1 MKKFTMFLASVA
13 TALFGFTTTA
23 SAQYE
28 TEQQIPWVDHAST
41 LDEALKAP
49 NGIYL
54 CYMQTVNGNTTY
66 SFVTAGGWFGTQA
79 VTTNRGMTLRLTQSG
94 NQYRFRTT
102 MYNPNTDRTEN
113 YLGCDDNKSDN
124 INAYMDNSDNRYSR
138 WTLSANDN
146 VKWFDIINTREEYMP
161 RPPFTH
167 DVDYYLQLNQNNS
180 LYVSESRPSN
190 DGKWLLI
197 DRNEFKE
204 VITRV
209 TGQTNIEVSGLFNN
223 TRFIRY
229 MDGEY
234 SWTWYDISNNQQVKN
249 EDELTK
255 SGPNGL
261 GISSL
266 GAYRGM
272 APNVEYAGGNG
283 DGYAESYGSFSAGE
297 MRDPVIMRQQYTGL
311 KEGTYIVTAQA
322 FVSNDADVTA
332 AANSAEAGAYLFAS
346 GSTGE
351 QDGALIQ
358 LLNEDEQNDFTTK
371 FYNAQK
377 TYLGNDAY
385 FRGNVA
391 AGEFLATNNSTI
403 SREDAMYNPDMRNH
417 IITIAVRV
425 NEGGRLAIGVAKTG
439 GAGRAYFDNI
449 RVWYT
454 GNNEFGIDAYSTNS
468 TTISANNLYGIDNLQ
483 YGYPRVFNLSR
494 DFGITEENAATYEP
508 KWEALVS
515 PVNLTCTQV
524 WNTFGAGTQLSE
536 LVGLAEDGHEMRFKT
551 VDLSKADA
559 TAIYAGKC
567 YVIKVPKVPQIAR
580 FVGSDPTVAVE
591 GKDKHEF
598 SIFSTEP
605 FIQGDI
611 TYYGPVYQ
619 FNGVTRTSTLEDLI
633 TVNNAGTYENGTVT
647 KIYHSPDGSGDVKF
661 TGYFY
666 KPTSVSNAY
675 VVSRGNMY
683 FLGNQ
688 SWKSLTGTMWT
699 LEELNPENNNK
710 LTFDFG
716 DGETTGIEDLSSVT
730 DDASEK
736 ADGVFNLNGQKVAD
750 GTSTEGLAKGIYVV
764 GGKKIVVR

>member
-13 TALFGFTTTA
+13 TALFGFATTA

-28 TEQQIPWVDHAST
+28 TEQQIPWVNHAST

-66 SFVTAGGWFGTQA
+66 SFVTAGGRFGTQA
-79 VTTNRGMTLRLTQSG
+79 VTTNRGMTLRLTQSD
-94 NQYRFRTT
+94 NQYRFLTT

-138 WTLSANDN
+138 WTLSQNGDGFN
-146 VKWFDIINTREEYMP
+146 IINIREGFVFD
-161 RPPFTH
+161 RN
-167 DVDYYLQLNQNNS
+167 YYLQLNQNNS

-190 DGKWLLI
+190 NGKWLLI

-229 MDGEY
+229 MDEAY

-272 APNVEYAGGNG
+272 APNVEYAGENG

-391 AGEFLATNNSTI
+391 AGEFLATNNGTI

-425 NEGGRLAIGVAKTG
+425 DEGGRLAIGVAKTEN
-439 GAGRAYFDNI
+439 AGRAYFDNI

-454 GNNEFGIDAYSTNS
+454 GNNEFGLDAYSTNS
-468 TTISANNLYGIDNLQ
+468 TAISADNLYGIDYLQ

-494 DFGITEENAATYEP
+494 DFGITKDNAATYEP

-524 WNTFGAGTQLSE
+524 WNTFGKDTRLSE

-551 VDLSKADA
+551 VDLSRADA

-580 FVGSDPTVAVE
+580 FVGSDPTKAEE
-591 GKDKHEF
+591 GEDKHEF

-619 FNGVTRTSTLEDLI
+619 FNGVTRTSTLEYLI
-633 TVNNAGTYENGTVT
+633 TANGAGTYENGTVT

-666 KPTSVSNAY
+666 KPASVSNAY

>member
-28 TEQQIPWVDHAST
+28 TEQQIPWVNHAST

-66 SFVTAGGWFGTQA
+66 SFVTAGGRFGTQA

-102 MYNPNTDRTEN
+102 IYNPNTDRTEN

-124 INAYMDNSDNRYSR
+124 INAYMDNSDNQYSR
-138 WTLSANDN
+138 WTLSDN
-146 VKWFDIINTREEYMP
+146 GNGKWFDIINTREEFTLY
-161 RPPFTH
+161 PPFTH

-190 DGKWLLI
+190 NGKWLLI
-197 DRNEFKE
+197 DRNEFRE
-204 VITRV
+204 VITGV

-229 MDGEY
+229 MDGAY
-234 SWTWYDISNNQQVKN
+234 SWTWYDIINNQQEKY

-261 GISSL
+261 GISTL

-283 DGYAESYGSFSAGE
+283 DAYAESYGSFSAGE
-297 MRDPVIMRQQYTGL
+297 MRDPVIIRQQYTGL

-358 LLNEDEQNDFTTK
+358 LLNEAEQNDFTTN

-391 AGEFLATNNSTI
+391 AGEFLATNNGTI

-439 GAGRAYFDNI
+439 EAGRAYFDNI

-468 TTISANNLYGIDNLQ
+468 TAISADNLYGIDNLQ

-494 DFGITEENAATYEP
+494 DFGITKDNAETYEP

-524 WNTFGAGTQLSE
+524 WNTFGEGTRLSE

-551 VDLSKADA
+551 VDLSRADE

-567 YVIKVPKVPQIAR
+567 YVIKVQKVPQIER
-580 FVGSDPTVAVE
+580 FTGSDPTQAVE
-591 GKDKHEF
+591 GVDKHEF
-598 SIFSTEP
+598 SIFSTDP

-633 TVNNAGTYENGTVT
+633 TANEAGKYENGRVT
-647 KIYHSPDGSGDVKF
+647 KTYHSPDGSGDVKF

-688 SWKSLTGTMWT
+688 SWKNLTGTMWT

-736 ADGVFNLNGQKVAD
+736 ADAVFNLNGQKVAD

>member
-1 MKKFTMFLASVA
+1 MFLASVA
-13 TALFGFTTTA
+13 TALFGFATTA

-28 TEQQIPWVDHAST
+28 TEQQIPWVNHAST

-54 CYMQTVNGNTTY
+54 CYMQTVNGNTSY
-66 SFVTAGGWFGTQA
+66 SFVTAGGRFGTQA

-94 NQYRFRTT
+94 EQYRFRTT
-102 MYNPNTDRTEN
+102 IYNPNTDRTEN
-113 YLGCDDNKSDN
+113 YLGCDDSKSYN
-124 INAYMDNSDNRYSR
+124 INAYMDNSDNQYSR
-138 WTLSANDN
+138 WTLSQNGDGFN
-146 VKWFDIINTREEYMP
+146 IINIREGIVFN
-161 RPPFTH
+161 RN
-167 DVDYYLQLNQNNS
+167 YYLQLNQNNS

-190 DGKWLLI
+190 NGKWLLV
-197 DRNEFKE
+197 DRDEFKE
-204 VITRV
+204 VITGV

-229 MDGEY
+229 MDEAY
-234 SWTWYDISNNQQVKN
+234 SWTWYDISNNQQERY
-249 EDELTK
+249 EDKLTK

-272 APNVEYAGGNG
+272 APNVEYAGRNG

-297 MRDPVIMRQQYTGL
+297 MRAPVIMRQQYTGL

-322 FVSNDADVTA
+322 FVSNDADVKA

-358 LLNEDEQNDFTTK
+358 LLNENEQNDFTTK
-371 FYNAQK
+371 FYNTQK
-377 TYLGNDAY
+377 TYLGNDTY

-391 AGEFLATNNSTI
+391 AGEFLATNNGTI

-425 NEGGRLAIGVAKTG
+425 DEGGRLAIGVAKTEN
-439 GAGRAYFDNI
+439 AGRAYFDNI

-454 GNNEFGIDAYSTNS
+454 GNNEFGLDAYSTNS
-468 TTISANNLYGIDNLQ
+468 TTISADNLYGIDNLQ

-524 WNTFGAGTQLSE
+524 WNTFGKDTQLSE

-580 FVGSDPTVAVE
+580 FVGSDPTEAKE
-591 GKDKHEF
+591 GEDKHEF

-619 FNGVTRTSTLEDLI
+619 FNGVTRTSTLENLI
-633 TVNNAGTYENGTVT
+633 TANDAGTYENGTVT

-666 KPTSVSNAY
+666 KPASVSNAY

>member
-13 TALFGFTTTA
+13 TALFGFATTA

-28 TEQQIPWVDHAST
+28 TEQQIPWVNHAST
-41 LDEALKAP
+41 LDEALEAP

-66 SFVTAGGWFGTQA
+66 SFVTAGGRFGTQA

-146 VKWFDIINTREEYMP
+146 VKWFDIINTREESMFF
-161 RPPFTH
+161 PPITY

-180 LYVSESRPSN
+180 LYVSKSRPSN
-190 DGKWLLI
+190 NGKWLLI

-229 MDGEY
+229 MDGAY
-234 SWTWYDISNNQQVKN
+234 SWTWYDISNNQQEKY

-272 APNVEYAGGNG
+272 APNVEYAGENG

-371 FYNAQK
+371 FYDAQK

-391 AGEFLATNNSTI
+391 AGEFLATNNGTI

-425 NEGGRLAIGVAKTG
+425 DEGGRLAIGVAKTEN
-439 GAGRAYFDNI
+439 AGRAYFDNI

-454 GNNEFGIDAYSTNS
+454 GNNEFGLDAYSTNS
-468 TTISANNLYGIDNLQ
+468 TTISADNLYGIDNLQ

-524 WNTFGAGTQLSE
+524 WNTFGVDTQLSE

-567 YVIKVPKVPQIAR
+567 YVIKVPEVPQIAR
-580 FVGSDPTVAVE
+580 FVGSDPTEARE
-591 GKDKHEF
+591 GEDKHEF

-633 TVNNAGTYENGTVT
+633 TTNDAGTYENGTVT
-647 KIYHSPDGSGDVKF
+647 KIYHSPDGSGDVKL

-666 KPTSVSNAY
+666 KPASVSNAY

-688 SWKSLTGTMWT
+688 SWESLTGTMWT

>member
-66 SFVTAGGWFGTQA
+66 SFVTAGGRFGTQA

-94 NQYRFRTT
+94 DQYRFRTT
-102 MYNPNTDRTEN
+102 IYNPNTDRTEN

-124 INAYMDNSDNRYSR
+124 INAYMDNSDNQYSR
-138 WTLSANDN
+138 WTLSQNGDGFN
-146 VKWFDIINTREEYMP
+146 IINIREGIIFD
-161 RPPFTH
+161 RS
-167 DVDYYLQLNQNNS
+167 YYLQLNQNNS

-197 DRNEFKE
+197 DRDEFKE
-204 VITRV
+204 VITGV

-229 MDGEY
+229 MDEAY
-234 SWTWYDISNNQQVKN
+234 SWTWYDISNNQQEKD

-272 APNVEYAGGNG
+272 APNVEYAGVNG

-322 FVSNDADVTA
+322 FVSNDADVTP

-358 LLNEDEQNDFTTK
+358 LLNENEQNDFTTK
-371 FYNAQK
+371 FYNTQK
-377 TYLGNDAY
+377 TYLGNDTY

-391 AGEFLATNNSTI
+391 AGEFLATNNGTI

-425 NEGGRLAIGVAKTG
+425 DEGGRLAIGVAKTEN
-439 GAGRAYFDNI
+439 AGRAYFDNI

-468 TTISANNLYGIDNLQ
+468 TAISADNLYGIDYLQ

-494 DFGITEENAATYEP
+494 DFGITKDNAATYEP

-524 WNTFGAGTQLSE
+524 WNTFGKDTRLSE

-551 VDLSKADA
+551 VDLSRADA

-580 FVGSDPTVAVE
+580 FVGSDPTQAVE
-591 GKDKHEF
+591 GVDKHEF

-633 TVNNAGTYENGTVT
+633 TANEAGKYENGTVT

-666 KPTSVSNAY
+666 KPASVSNAY

>member
-13 TALFGFTTTA
+13 TALFGFATTA

-28 TEQQIPWVDHAST
+28 TEQQIPWVNHAST

-66 SFVTAGGWFGTQA
+66 SFVTAGGRFGTQA
-79 VTTNRGMTLRLTQSG
+79 VTTNRGMTLRLTQSD
-94 NQYRFRTT
+94 NQYRFLTT

-113 YLGCDDNKSDN
+113 YLGCDDSKSYN

-138 WTLSANDN
+138 WTLSQNGDGFN
-146 VKWFDIINTREEYMP
+146 IINIREGFVLD
-161 RPPFTH
+161 RN
-167 DVDYYLQLNQNNS
+167 YYLQLNQNNS

-190 DGKWLLI
+190 NGKWLLI

-234 SWTWYDISNNQQVKN
+234 SWTWYDISNNQQEKD

-272 APNVEYAGGNG
+272 APNVEYAGVNG

-297 MRDPVIMRQQYTGL
+297 MRAPIIMRQQYTGL

-322 FVSNDADVTA
+322 FVSNDADVTP

-358 LLNEDEQNDFTTK
+358 LLNENEQNDFTTK
-371 FYNAQK
+371 FYNTQK
-377 TYLGNDAY
+377 TYLGNDTY

-391 AGEFLATNNSTI
+391 AGEFLATNNGTI

-425 NEGGRLAIGVAKTG
+425 DEGGRLAIGVAKTEN
-439 GAGRAYFDNI
+439 AGRAYFDNI

-454 GNNEFGIDAYSTNS
+454 GNNEFGLDAYSTNS
-468 TTISANNLYGIDNLQ
+468 TTISADNLYGIDNLQ

-515 PVNLTCTQV
+515 PVDLTCTQV
-524 WNTFGAGTQLSE
+524 WNTFGEGTQLSE

-551 VDLSKADA
+551 VDLSRADA

-580 FVGSDPTVAVE
+580 FVGSDPTEAKE
-591 GKDKHEF
+591 GEDKHEF
-598 SIFSTEP
+598 SIFSTDP

-633 TVNNAGTYENGTVT
+633 TVNDAGTYENGTVT

-666 KPTSVSNAY
+666 KPASVSNAY

-688 SWKSLTGTMWT
+688 SWESLTGTMWT

>member
-28 TEQQIPWVDHAST
+28 TEQQIPWVNHAST
-41 LDEALKAP
+41 LAEALDAP

-66 SFVTAGGWFGTQA
+66 SFVTAGGRFGTQA
-79 VTTNRGMTLRLTQSG
+79 VTTNRGMTLQLTQSG

-102 MYNPNTDRTEN
+102 IYNPNTDRTEN
-113 YLGCDDNKSDN
+113 YLGCDDNKSSN
-124 INAYMDNSDNRYSR
+124 INAYMDNSDNQYSR
-138 WTLSANDN
+138 WTLSQNGDGFN
-146 VKWFDIINTREEYMP
+146 IINIREGFVFD
-161 RPPFTH
+161 RN
-167 DVDYYLQLNQNNS
+167 YYLQLNQNNS

-190 DGKWLLI
+190 NGKWLLI
-197 DRNEFKE
+197 DRDEFKE

-229 MDGEY
+229 MDEAY
-234 SWTWYDISNNQQVKN
+234 SWTWYDINNNQQEKD

-322 FVSNDADVTA
+322 FVSNDADVTP

-358 LLNEDEQNDFTTK
+358 LLNEDEQNDFTTN

-377 TYLGNDAY
+377 TYLGNDTY

-391 AGEFLATNNSTI
+391 AGEFLATNNGTI
-403 SREDAMYNPDMRNH
+403 SPEDAMYNPDMRNH

-425 NEGGRLAIGVAKTG
+425 DEGGRLAIGVAKTEN
-439 GAGRAYFDNI
+439 AGRAYFDNI

-454 GNNEFGIDAYSTNS
+454 GNNEFGLDAYSTNS
-468 TTISANNLYGIDNLQ
+468 TTISRDNLYGIDNLQ

-524 WNTFGAGTQLSE
+524 WNTFGKDTQLSE

-551 VDLSKADA
+551 VDLSRADA

-580 FVGSDPTVAVE
+580 FVGSDPTEARE
-591 GKDKHEF
+591 GEDKHEF

-633 TVNNAGTYENGTVT
+633 TANDAGTYENGTVT

-666 KPTSVSNAY
+666 KPASVSNAY

>member
-13 TALFGFTTTA
+13 TALFGFATTA

-28 TEQQIPWVDHAST
+28 TEQQIPWVNHAST
-41 LDEALKAP
+41 LDEALEAP

-66 SFVTAGGWFGTQA
+66 SFVTAGGRFGTQA

-94 NQYRFRTT
+94 NQYRFQTT

-146 VKWFDIINTREEYMP
+146 VKWFDIINTREESMFF
-161 RPPFTH
+161 PPITY

-180 LYVSESRPSN
+180 LYVSKSRPSN
-190 DGKWLLI
+190 NGKWLLI

-229 MDGEY
+229 MDGAY
-234 SWTWYDISNNQQVKN
+234 SWTWYDISNNQQEKY

-272 APNVEYAGGNG
+272 APNVEYAGENG

-297 MRDPVIMRQQYTGL
+297 MRDPIIMRQQYTGL

-391 AGEFLATNNSTI
+391 AGEFLATNNGTI

-425 NEGGRLAIGVAKTG
+425 DEGGRLAIGVAKTEN
-439 GAGRAYFDNI
+439 AGRAYFDNI

-454 GNNEFGIDAYSTNS
+454 GNNEFGLDAYSTNS
-468 TTISANNLYGIDNLQ
+468 TTISADNLYGIDNLQ

-524 WNTFGAGTQLSE
+524 WNTFGEGTQLSE

-551 VDLSKADA
+551 VDLSRADA

-580 FVGSDPTVAVE
+580 FVGSDPTKAEE
-591 GKDKHEF
+591 GEDKHEF

-619 FNGVTRTSTLEDLI
+619 FNGVTRTSTLEYLI
-633 TVNNAGTYENGTVT
+633 TENDAGTYENGTVT
-647 KIYHSPDGSGDVKF
+647 KTYHSPDGSGDVKF

-666 KPTSVSNAY
+666 KPASVSNAY

-683 FLGNQ
+683 FLGNE

>member
-13 TALFGFTTTA
+13 TALFGFATTA

-28 TEQQIPWVDHAST
+28 TEQQIPWVKHAST

-54 CYMQTVNGNTTY
+54 CYMQTVNDNTTY
-66 SFVTAGGWFGTQA
+66 SFVTAGGRFGTQA

-102 MYNPNTDRTEN
+102 MYNPNTDWTEN

-124 INAYMDNSDNRYSR
+124 INAYMDNSDNQYSR
-138 WTLSANDN
+138 WTLSQNGDGFN
-146 VKWFDIINTREEYMP
+146 IINIREGIFLD
-161 RPPFTH
+161 RS
-167 DVDYYLQLNQNNS
+167 YYLQLNQNNS

-190 DGKWLLI
+190 NGKWLLI
-197 DRNEFKE
+197 DRDEFKE

-229 MDGEY
+229 MDGAY

-297 MRDPVIMRQQYTGL
+297 MHDPVIMRQQYTGL

-332 AANSAEAGAYLFAS
+332 ADNSAEAGAYLFAS

-377 TYLGNDAY
+377 TYLGNNEY

-391 AGEFLATNNSTI
+391 AGEFLATNNGTI

-425 NEGGRLAIGVAKTG
+425 DEGGRLAIGVAKTEN
-439 GAGRAYFDNI
+439 AGRAYFDNI

-454 GNNEFGIDAYSTNS
+454 GNNEFGLDAYSTNS
-468 TTISANNLYGIDNLQ
+468 TTISADNLYGIDNLQ

-524 WNTFGAGTQLSE
+524 WNTFGEDTQLSE

-551 VDLSKADA
+551 VDLSRADA

-580 FVGSDPTVAVE
+580 FVGSDQTEARE
-591 GKDKHEF
+591 GEDKHEF

-633 TVNNAGTYENGTVT
+633 TTNDAGKYENGTVT

-666 KPTSVSNAY
+666 KPASVSNAY

>member
-13 TALFGFTTTA
+13 TALFGFATTA

-28 TEQQIPWVDHAST
+28 TEQQIPWVNHAST
-41 LDEALKAP
+41 LDEALEAP

-66 SFVTAGGWFGTQA
+66 SFVTAGGRFGTQA
-79 VTTNRGMTLRLTQSG
+79 VTTNRGMTLRLTQSD

-138 WTLSANDN
+138 WTLSQNGDGFN
-146 VKWFDIINTREEYMP
+146 IINIREGFVFD
-161 RPPFTH
+161 RN
-167 DVDYYLQLNQNNS
+167 YYLQLNQNNS

-190 DGKWLLI
+190 NGKWLLI

-229 MDGEY
+229 MDEAY
-234 SWTWYDISNNQQVKN
+234 SWTWYDISNNQQERY
-249 EDELTK
+249 EDKLTK

-272 APNVEYAGGNG
+272 APNVEYAGVNG

-358 LLNEDEQNDFTTK
+358 LLNENEQNDFTTK

-425 NEGGRLAIGVAKTG
+425 DEGGRLAIGVAKTEN
-439 GAGRAYFDNI
+439 AGRAYFDNI

-454 GNNEFGIDAYSTNS
+454 GNNEFGLDAYSTNS
-468 TTISANNLYGIDNLQ
+468 TTISADNLYGIDNLQ

-494 DFGITEENAATYEP
+494 DFGITEENADTYEP

-580 FVGSDPTVAVE
+580 FVGSDPTEAKE
-591 GKDKHEF
+591 GEDKHEF

-633 TVNNAGTYENGTVT
+633 TANGAGTYENGTVT

-666 KPTSVSNAY
+666 KPASVSNAY

-736 ADGVFNLNGQKVAD
+736 TDGVFNLNGQKVAD

-764 GGKKIVVR
+764 GDKKIVVR

>member
-13 TALFGFTTTA
+13 TALFGFATTA

-28 TEQQIPWVDHAST
+28 TEQQIPWVNHAST

-54 CYMQTVNGNTTY
+54 CYMQTVNNNTTY
-66 SFVTAGGWFGTQA
+66 SFVTAGGRFGTQA

-102 MYNPNTDRTEN
+102 MYNPNTDWTEN

-124 INAYMDNSDNRYSR
+124 INAYMDNSDNQYSR
-138 WTLSANDN
+138 WTLSQNGDGFN
-146 VKWFDIINTREEYMP
+146 IINIREVFVFD
-161 RPPFTH
+161 RN
-167 DVDYYLQLNQNNS
+167 YYLQLNQNNS

-190 DGKWLLI
+190 NGKWLLI

-283 DGYAESYGSFSAGE
+283 DSYAESYGSFSAGE
-297 MRDPVIMRQQYTGL
+297 MRAPVIMRQQYTGL

-322 FVSNDADVTA
+322 FVSNDADVTP

-377 TYLGNDAY
+377 TYLGNNAY

-391 AGEFLATNNSTI
+391 AGEFLATNNGTI

-425 NEGGRLAIGVAKTG
+425 DEGGRLAIGVAKTEN
-439 GAGRAYFDNI
+439 AGRAYFDNI

-454 GNNEFGIDAYSTNS
+454 GNNEFGLDAYSTNS
-468 TTISANNLYGIDNLQ
+468 TTISADNLYGIDNLQ

-524 WNTFGAGTQLSE
+524 WNTFGEDTQLSE

-551 VDLSKADA
+551 VDLSRADA

-580 FVGSDPTVAVE
+580 FVGSDPTKAEE
-591 GKDKHEF
+591 GEDKHEF

-633 TVNNAGTYENGTVT
+633 TVNDAGTYENGTVT

-666 KPTSVSNAY
+666 KPASVSNAY

>member
-13 TALFGFTTTA
+13 TALFGFATTA

-28 TEQQIPWVDHAST
+28 TEQQIPWVNHAST

-66 SFVTAGGWFGTQA
+66 SFVTAGGRFGTQA

-102 MYNPNTDRTEN
+102 IYNPNTDRTEN
-113 YLGCDDNKSDN
+113 YLGCDDSKSYN
-124 INAYMDNSDNRYSR
+124 INAYMDNSDNQYSR
-138 WTLSANDN
+138 WTLSQNGDGFN
-146 VKWFDIINTREEYMP
+146 IINIREGIIFD
-161 RPPFTH
+161 RN
-167 DVDYYLQLNQNNS
+167 YYLQLNQNNS

-190 DGKWLLI
+190 NGKWLLI

-204 VITRV
+204 VITGV

-234 SWTWYDISNNQQVKN
+234 SWTWYDISNNQQEKY

-272 APNVEYAGGNG
+272 APNVEYAGENG

-297 MRDPVIMRQQYTGL
+297 MRAPIIMRQQYTGL

-358 LLNEDEQNDFTTK
+358 LLNEDEQNDFTTN

-377 TYLGNDAY
+377 TYLGNNEY

-391 AGEFLATNNSTI
+391 AGEFLATNNGTI

-425 NEGGRLAIGVAKTG
+425 DEGGRLAIGVAKTEN
-439 GAGRAYFDNI
+439 AGRAYFDNI

-454 GNNEFGIDAYSTNS
+454 GNNEFGLDAYSTNS
-468 TTISANNLYGIDNLQ
+468 TTISRDNLYGIDNLQ

-524 WNTFGAGTQLSE
+524 WNTFGKDTQLSE

-580 FVGSDPTVAVE
+580 FVGSDPTKAEE
-591 GKDKHEF
+591 GEDKHEF
-598 SIFSTEP
+598 SIFSTDP

-619 FNGVTRTSTLEDLI
+619 FNGVTRTSTLEYLI
-633 TVNNAGTYENGTVT
+633 TENDAGTYENGTVT
-647 KIYHSPDGSGDVKF
+647 KIYPSPDGSGDVKF

-666 KPTSVSNAY
+666 KPASVSNAY

-688 SWKSLTGTMWT
+688 SWTSLTGTMWT

>member
-13 TALFGFTTTA
+13 TALFGFATTA

-28 TEQQIPWVDHAST
+28 TEQQIPWVNHAST
-41 LDEALKAP
+41 LDEALEAP

-66 SFVTAGGWFGTQA
+66 SFVTAGGRFGTQA

-138 WTLSANDN
+138 WTLSKNGDGFN
-146 VKWFDIINTREEYMP
+146 IINIREGIVFD
-161 RPPFTH
+161 RN
-167 DVDYYLQLNQNNS
+167 YYLQLNQNNS

-197 DRNEFKE
+197 DRNKFRE
-204 VITRV
+204 VITGV

-234 SWTWYDISNNQQVKN
+234 SWTWYDISNNQQEKD

-297 MRDPVIMRQQYTGL
+297 MRDPIIMRQQYTGL

-322 FVSNDADVTA
+322 FVSNDADVKA

-371 FYNAQK
+371 FYDAQK

-391 AGEFLATNNSTI
+391 AGEFLATNNGTI

-425 NEGGRLAIGVAKTG
+425 DEGGRLAIGVAKTEN
-439 GAGRAYFDNI
+439 AGRAYFDNI

-454 GNNEFGIDAYSTNS
+454 GNNEFGLDAYSTNS
-468 TTISANNLYGIDNLQ
+468 TTISPDNLYGIDNLQ

-524 WNTFGAGTQLSE
+524 WNTFGKDTRLSE

-551 VDLSKADA
+551 VDLSRADA

-580 FVGSDPTVAVE
+580 FVGSDPTEAKE
-591 GKDKHEF
+591 GEDKHEF
-598 SIFSTEP
+598 SIFSTDP

-633 TVNNAGTYENGTVT
+633 TTNDAGKYENGTVT
-647 KIYHSPDGSGDVKF
+647 KIYPSPDGSGDVKF

-666 KPTSVSNAY
+666 KPASVSNAY

-688 SWKSLTGTMWT
+688 SWTSLTGTMWT

>member
-13 TALFGFTTTA
+13 TALFGFATTA

-28 TEQQIPWVDHAST
+28 TEQQIPWVNHAST

-66 SFVTAGGWFGTQA
+66 SFVTAGGRFGTQA
-79 VTTNRGMTLRLTQSG
+79 VTTNRGMTLRLTQSD

-102 MYNPNTDRTEN
+102 MYNPNTDRIEN

-138 WTLSANDN
+138 WTLSQNGDGFN
-146 VKWFDIINTREEYMP
+146 IINIREGIVFN
-161 RPPFTH
+161 RN
-167 DVDYYLQLNQNNS
+167 YYLQLNQNNS

-190 DGKWLLI
+190 NGKWLLI

-229 MDGEY
+229 MDEAY
-234 SWTWYDISNNQQVKN
+234 SWTWYDISNNQQEKD

-266 GAYRGM
+266 GACRGM
-272 APNVEYAGGNG
+272 APNVEYAGVNG

-322 FVSNDADVTA
+322 FVSNDSDVTP

-358 LLNEDEQNDFTTK
+358 LLNENEQNDFTTK

-391 AGEFLATNNSTI
+391 AGEFLATNNGTI

-425 NEGGRLAIGVAKTG
+425 DEGGRLAIGVAKTEN
-439 GAGRAYFDNI
+439 AGRAYFDNI

-454 GNNEFGIDAYSTNS
+454 GNNEFGLDAYSTNS
-468 TTISANNLYGIDNLQ
+468 TTISADNLYGIDNLQ

-524 WNTFGAGTQLSE
+524 WNTFGEGTQLSE

-551 VDLSKADA
+551 VDLSRADA

-580 FVGSDPTVAVE
+580 FVGSDPTKAEE
-591 GKDKHEF
+591 GEDKHEF

-619 FNGVTRTSTLEDLI
+619 FNGVTRTSTLEYLI
-633 TVNNAGTYENGTVT
+633 TANDAGKYENGTVT
-647 KIYHSPDGSGDVKF
+647 KIYPSPDGSGDVKF

-666 KPTSVSNAY
+666 KPASVSNAY

-683 FLGNQ
+683 FLGNE

>member
-1 MKKFTMFLASVA
+1 MKKFTMFLASVV
-13 TALFGFTTTA
+13 TALFGFATTA

-28 TEQQIPWVDHAST
+28 TEQQIPWVNHAST

-66 SFVTAGGWFGTQA
+66 SFVTAGGRFGTQA

-102 MYNPNTDRTEN
+102 IYNPNTDRTEN
-113 YLGCDDNKSDN
+113 YLGCDDSKSYN
-124 INAYMDNSDNRYSR
+124 INAYMDNSDNQYSR
-138 WTLSANDN
+138 WTLSQNGDGFN
-146 VKWFDIINTREEYMP
+146 IINIREGLIFD
-161 RPPFTH
+161 RN
-167 DVDYYLQLNQNNS
+167 YYLQLNQNNS
-180 LYVSESRPSN
+180 LYVSESLPSN
-190 DGKWLLI
+190 NGKWLLI
-197 DRNEFKE
+197 DRNEFRE
-204 VITRV
+204 VITGV

-229 MDGEY
+229 MDGAY
-234 SWTWYDISNNQQVKN
+234 SWTWYDISNNQQEKR

-272 APNVEYAGGNG
+272 APNVEYTGGNG

-297 MRDPVIMRQQYTGL
+297 MHDPVIMRQQYTGL

-322 FVSNDADVTA
+322 FVSNDADVTP

-358 LLNEDEQNDFTTK
+358 LLNEDEQNDFTTN

-377 TYLGNDAY
+377 TYLGNDTY

-391 AGEFLATNNSTI
+391 AGEFLATNNGTI

-425 NEGGRLAIGVAKTG
+425 DEGGRLAIGVAKTEN
-439 GAGRAYFDNI
+439 AGRAYFDNI

-454 GNNEFGIDAYSTNS
+454 GNNEFGLDAYSTNS
-468 TTISANNLYGIDNLQ
+468 TTISADNLYGIDNLQ

-494 DFGITEENAATYEP
+494 DFGITKENAATYEP

-524 WNTFGAGTQLSE
+524 WNTFGEDTRLSE

-551 VDLSKADA
+551 VDLSRADA

-580 FVGSDPTVAVE
+580 FVGSDPSKAKE
-591 GKDKHEF
+591 GEDKHEF

-633 TVNNAGTYENGTVT
+633 IVNGAGTYENGTVT
-647 KIYHSPDGSGDVKF
+647 KIYHSPDGSSDVKF

-688 SWKSLTGTMWT
+688 SWNSLTGTMWT

>member
-1 MKKFTMFLASVA
+1 MFLASVA

-66 SFVTAGGWFGTQA
+66 SFVTAGGRFGTQA

-94 NQYRFRTT
+94 DQYRFRTT
-102 MYNPNTDRTEN
+102 IYNPNTDRTEN

-124 INAYMDNSDNRYSR
+124 INAYMDNSDNQYSR
-138 WTLSANDN
+138 WTLSQNGDGFN
-146 VKWFDIINTREEYMP
+146 IINIRERLILDRY
-161 RPPFTH
+161 
-167 DVDYYLQLNQNNS
+167 YYLQLNQNNS

-190 DGKWLLI
+190 NGKWLLI
-197 DRNEFKE
+197 DRNEFRE
-204 VITRV
+204 VITGV

-229 MDGEY
+229 MDGAY
-234 SWTWYDISNNQQVKN
+234 SWTWYDINNNQQEKY

-297 MRDPVIMRQQYTGL
+297 MNAPVIMRQQYTGL

-358 LLNEDEQNDFTTK
+358 LLNEDEQNDFTTN

-377 TYLGNDAY
+377 KYLGNDAY

-391 AGEFLATNNSTI
+391 AGEFLATNNRTI

-425 NEGGRLAIGVAKTG
+425 NEGGRLAIGVAKTEN
-439 GAGRAYFDNI
+439 AGRAYFDNI

-468 TTISANNLYGIDNLQ
+468 TAISADNLYGIDYLQ

-494 DFGITEENAATYEP
+494 DFGITKDNAATYEP

-524 WNTFGAGTQLSE
+524 WNTFGKDTRLSE

-551 VDLSKADA
+551 VDLSRADA

-580 FVGSDPTVAVE
+580 FVGSDPTQAVE
-591 GKDKHEF
+591 GVDKHEF

-633 TVNNAGTYENGTVT
+633 TANEAGKYENGTVT

-666 KPTSVSNAY
+666 KPASVSNAY

>member
-41 LDEALKAP
+41 LDEALDAP

-66 SFVTAGGWFGTQA
+66 SFVTAGGRFGTQA

-102 MYNPNTDRTEN
+102 IYNPNTDRTEN
-113 YLGCDDNKSDN
+113 YLGCDDSKSSN
-124 INAYMDNSDNRYSR
+124 INAYMDNSDNQYSR
-138 WTLSANDN
+138 WTLSDN
-146 VKWFDIINTREEYMP
+146 GNGKWFDIINTREEFTLY
-161 RPPFTH
+161 PPFTH

-180 LYVSESRPSN
+180 LYVSESHPSN
-190 DGKWLLI
+190 NGKWLLI
-197 DRNEFKE
+197 DRNEFRE
-204 VITRV
+204 VITGV

-229 MDGEY
+229 MDGAY
-234 SWTWYDISNNQQVKN
+234 SWTWYDRNNNQQEKY

-272 APNVEYAGGNG
+272 APNVEYAGENG

-391 AGEFLATNNSTI
+391 AGEFLATNNRTK

-425 NEGGRLAIGVAKTG
+425 NKGGRLAIGVAKTG
-439 GAGRAYFDNI
+439 KAGRAYFDNI

-454 GNNEFGIDAYSTNS
+454 GNNEFGLDAYSTNS
-468 TTISANNLYGIDNLQ
+468 TTISPDNLYGIDNLQ

-494 DFGITEENAATYEP
+494 DFGITKDNAETYEP

-524 WNTFGAGTQLSE
+524 WNTFGEGTRLSE
-536 LVGLAEDGHEMRFKT
+536 LVGLAEDRHEMRFKT
-551 VDLSKADA
+551 VDLSRADA

-567 YVIKVPKVPQIAR
+567 YVIKVPKVPQIER
-580 FVGSDPTVAVE
+580 FTGSDPTQAVE
-591 GKDKHEF
+591 GVDKHEF

-633 TVNNAGTYENGTVT
+633 NANDAGTYKNGTVT

-666 KPTSVSNAY
+666 KPASVSNAY

-688 SWKSLTGTMWT
+688 SWKNLTGTMWT
-699 LEELNPENNNK
+699 LEELNSENNNK

>member
-28 TEQQIPWVDHAST
+28 TEQQIPWVNHAST

-54 CYMQTVNGNTTY
+54 CYMQTVNGNRTY
-66 SFVTAGGWFGTQA
+66 SFVTAGGRFGTQA

-94 NQYRFRTT
+94 DQYRFRTT
-102 MYNPNTDRTEN
+102 IYNPNTDRTEN
-113 YLGCDDNKSDN
+113 YLGCDDSKSYN
-124 INAYMDNSDNRYSR
+124 INAYMDNSDNQYSR
-138 WTLSANDN
+138 WTLSQNGDGFN
-146 VKWFDIINTREEYMP
+146 IINIREGIF
-161 RPPFTH
+161 R
-167 DVDYYLQLNQNNS
+167 DRNYYLQLNQNNS
-180 LYVSESRPSN
+180 LYVSESHPSN
-190 DGKWLLI
+190 NGKWLLI
-197 DRNEFKE
+197 DRNEFRE
-204 VITRV
+204 VITGV

-229 MDGEY
+229 MDGAY
-234 SWTWYDISNNQQVKN
+234 SWTWYDINNNQQEKYEN
-249 EDELTK
+249 ELTK
-255 SGPNGL
+255 NGPNGL

-283 DGYAESYGSFSAGE
+283 DAYAENYGSFSAGE

-358 LLNEDEQNDFTTK
+358 LLNEAEQNDFTTN

-391 AGEFLATNNSTI
+391 AGEFLATNNGSI
-403 SREDAMYNPDMRNH
+403 SREEAMYNPDMRNH

-425 NEGGRLAIGVAKTG
+425 DEGGRLAIGVAKTG
-439 GAGRAYFDNI
+439 EAGRAYFDNI

-454 GNNEFGIDAYSTNS
+454 GNNEFGLDAYSTNS
-468 TTISANNLYGIDNLQ
+468 TAISADNLYGIDYLQ

-494 DFGITEENAATYEP
+494 DFGITKDNAETYEP

-524 WNTFGAGTQLSE
+524 WNTFGEGTRLSE

-551 VDLSKADA
+551 VDLSRADE

-567 YVIKVPKVPQIAR
+567 YVIKVQKVPQIER
-580 FVGSDPTVAVE
+580 FTGSDPTQAVE
-591 GKDKHEF
+591 GEDKHEF
-598 SIFSTEP
+598 SIFSTDP
-605 FIQGDI
+605 FIQSDI

-633 TVNNAGTYENGTVT
+633 TANEAGKYENGTVT
-647 KIYHSPDGSGDVKF
+647 KIYRSPDGSGDVKF

-666 KPTSVSNAY
+666 KPASVSNAY

-699 LEELNPENNNK
+699 LEELNQENNNK

-750 GTSTEGLAKGIYVV
+750 GTSTEGLAKGIYV
-764 GGKKIVVR
+764 KKYNSL

>member
-13 TALFGFTTTA
+13 TALFGFATTA

-28 TEQQIPWVDHAST
+28 TEQQIPWVNHAST

-54 CYMQTVNGNTTY
+54 CYMQTVNDNTTY
-66 SFVTAGGWFGTQA
+66 SFVTAGGRFGTQA

-94 NQYRFRTT
+94 DQYRFRTT
-102 MYNPNTDRTEN
+102 IYNPNTDRTEN

-124 INAYMDNSDNRYSR
+124 INAYMDNSDNQYSR
-138 WTLSANDN
+138 WTLSQNGDGFN
-146 VKWFDIINTREEYMP
+146 IINIRERLILDRY
-161 RPPFTH
+161 
-167 DVDYYLQLNQNNS
+167 YYLQLNQNNS

-190 DGKWLLI
+190 NGKWLLI
-197 DRNEFKE
+197 DRNEFRE
-204 VITRV
+204 VITGV

-229 MDGEY
+229 MDGAY
-234 SWTWYDISNNQQVKN
+234 SWTWYDINNNQQEKY

-297 MRDPVIMRQQYTGL
+297 MNAPVIMRQQYTGL

-358 LLNEDEQNDFTTK
+358 LLNEDEQNDFTTN

-377 TYLGNDAY
+377 KYLGNDAY

-391 AGEFLATNNSTI
+391 AGEFLATNNRTI

-425 NEGGRLAIGVAKTG
+425 NEGGRLAIGVAKTEN
-439 GAGRAYFDNI
+439 AGRAYFDNI

-468 TTISANNLYGIDNLQ
+468 TAISADNLYGIDYLQ

-494 DFGITEENAATYEP
+494 DFGITKDNAATYEP

-524 WNTFGAGTQLSE
+524 WNTFGKDTRLSE

-551 VDLSKADA
+551 VDLSRADA

-580 FVGSDPTVAVE
+580 FVGSAPTEAKE
-591 GKDKHEF
+591 GEDKHEF
-598 SIFSTEP
+598 SIFSTDP

-633 TVNNAGTYENGTVT
+633 TVNDAGRYENGTVT

-666 KPTSVSNAY
+666 KPASVSNAY

-683 FLGNQ
+683 FLGNH

>member
-1 MKKFTMFLASVA
+1 MFLASVA
-13 TALFGFTTTA
+13 TALFGFATTA

-28 TEQQIPWVDHAST
+28 TEQQIPWVNHAST
-41 LDEALKAP
+41 LDEALEAP

-66 SFVTAGGWFGTQA
+66 SFVTAGGRFGTQA

-102 MYNPNTDRTEN
+102 IYNPNTDRTEN
-113 YLGCDDNKSDN
+113 YLGCDDSKSYN
-124 INAYMDNSDNRYSR
+124 INAYMDNSDNQYSR
-138 WTLSANDN
+138 WTLSQNGDGFN
-146 VKWFDIINTREEYMP
+146 IINIREGLIFD
-161 RPPFTH
+161 RN
-167 DVDYYLQLNQNNS
+167 YYLQLNQNNS
-180 LYVSESRPSN
+180 LYVSESLPSN
-190 DGKWLLI
+190 NGKWLLI
-197 DRNEFKE
+197 DRNEFRE
-204 VITRV
+204 VITGV

-229 MDGEY
+229 MDGAY
-234 SWTWYDISNNQQVKN
+234 SWTWYDISNNQQEKR

-332 AANSAEAGAYLFAS
+332 AANSAEAGAYIFAS

-358 LLNEDEQNDFTTK
+358 LLNEDEQNDFTK
-371 FYNAQK
+371 NFYNAQK
-377 TYLGNDAY
+377 TYLGNNAY

-391 AGEFLATNNSTI
+391 AGEFLATNNGTI

-425 NEGGRLAIGVAKTG
+425 DEGGRLAIGVAKTEN
-439 GAGRAYFDNI
+439 AGRAYFDNI

-454 GNNEFGIDAYSTNS
+454 GNNEFGLDAYSTNS
-468 TTISANNLYGIDNLQ
+468 TTISADNLYGIDNLQ

-524 WNTFGAGTQLSE
+524 WNTFGEGTQLSE

-567 YVIKVPKVPQIAR
+567 YVIKVPEVPQIAR
-580 FVGSDPTVAVE
+580 FEGSDPTEAKE
-591 GKDKHEF
+591 GEDKHEF

-633 TVNNAGTYENGTVT
+633 IANGAGTYENGTVT
-647 KIYHSPDGSGDVKF
+647 KIYQSPDGSGDVKF

-666 KPTSVSNAY
+666 KPASVSNAY

-699 LEELNPENNNK
+699 LEEVNPENNNK

-716 DGETTGIEDLSSVT
+716 DGETTGIEDLSSVI

>member
-13 TALFGFTTTA
+13 TALFGFATTA

-28 TEQQIPWVDHAST
+28 TEQQIPWVNHAST

-54 CYMQTVNGNTTY
+54 CYMQTVNNNTTY
-66 SFVTAGGWFGTQA
+66 SFVTAGGRFGTQA
-79 VTTNRGMTLRLTQSG
+79 VTTNRGMTLRLTQSD
-94 NQYRFRTT
+94 NQYRFLTT
-102 MYNPNTDRTEN
+102 MYNPNTDRIEN
-113 YLGCDDNKSDN
+113 YLGCDDSKSYN
-124 INAYMDNSDNRYSR
+124 INAYMDNSDNQYSR
-138 WTLSANDN
+138 WTLSQNGDGFN
-146 VKWFDIINTREEYMP
+146 IINIREGLIFD
-161 RPPFTH
+161 RN
-167 DVDYYLQLNQNNS
+167 YYLQLNQNNS
-180 LYVSESRPSN
+180 LYVSESLPSN
-190 DGKWLLI
+190 NGKWLLI

-229 MDGEY
+229 MDEAY
-234 SWTWYDISNNQQVKN
+234 SWTWYDINNNQQEKD

-322 FVSNDADVTA
+322 FVSNDADVTP

-371 FYNAQK
+371 FYDAQK
-377 TYLGNDAY
+377 TYLGNNAY

-391 AGEFLATNNSTI
+391 AGEFLATNNGTI

-425 NEGGRLAIGVAKTG
+425 DEGGRLAIGVAKTEN
-439 GAGRAYFDNI
+439 AGRAYFDNI

-454 GNNEFGIDAYSTNS
+454 GNNEFGLDAYSTNS
-468 TTISANNLYGIDNLQ
+468 TTISADNLYGIDNLL

-494 DFGITEENAATYEP
+494 DFGITEENADTYEP

-524 WNTFGAGTQLSE
+524 WNTFGKDTQLSE

-551 VDLSKADA
+551 VDLSRADA

-580 FVGSDPTVAVE
+580 FVGSDPTKAEE
-591 GKDKHEF
+591 GEDKHEF
-598 SIFSTEP
+598 SIFSTDP

-633 TVNNAGTYENGTVT
+633 TANDAGKYENGTVT
-647 KIYHSPDGSGDVKF
+647 KIYHSPDRSGDVKF

-666 KPTSVSNAY
+666 KPASVSNAY

>member
-13 TALFGFTTTA
+13 TALFGFATTA

-28 TEQQIPWVDHAST
+28 TEQQIPWVNHAST
-41 LDEALKAP
+41 LDEALEAP

-66 SFVTAGGWFGTQA
+66 SFVTAGGRFGTQA
-79 VTTNRGMTLRLTQSG
+79 VTTNRGMTLRLTQSD

-124 INAYMDNSDNRYSR
+124 INAYMDNSDNQYSR
-138 WTLSANDN
+138 WTLSQNGDGFN
-146 VKWFDIINTREEYMP
+146 IINIREGFVFD
-161 RPPFTH
+161 RN
-167 DVDYYLQLNQNNS
+167 YYLQLNQNNS

-190 DGKWLLI
+190 NGKWLLI

-229 MDGEY
+229 MDGAY
-234 SWTWYDISNNQQVKN
+234 SWTWYDISNNQQEKY

-272 APNVEYAGGNG
+272 APNVEYAGVNG

-358 LLNEDEQNDFTTK
+358 LLNEDEQNDFTTN

-425 NEGGRLAIGVAKTG
+425 DEGGRLAIGVAKTEN
-439 GAGRAYFDNI
+439 AGRAYFDNI

-454 GNNEFGIDAYSTNS
+454 GNNEFGLDAYSTNS
-468 TTISANNLYGIDNLQ
+468 TTISADNLYGIDNLQ

-524 WNTFGAGTQLSE
+524 WNTFGVDTQLSE

-567 YVIKVPKVPQIAR
+567 YVIKVPEVPQIAR
-580 FVGSDPTVAVE
+580 FVGSDPTEAKE
-591 GKDKHEF
+591 GEDKHEF
-598 SIFSTEP
+598 SIFSIEP

-633 TVNNAGTYENGTVT
+633 TANDAGKYENGTVT

-666 KPTSVSNAY
+666 KPASVSNAY

-688 SWKSLTGTMWT
+688 SWNSLTGTMWT

>member
-13 TALFGFTTTA
+13 TALFGFATTA

-28 TEQQIPWVDHAST
+28 TEQQIPWVNHAST
-41 LDEALKAP
+41 LDEALEAP

-66 SFVTAGGWFGTQA
+66 SFVTAGGRFGTQA

-124 INAYMDNSDNRYSR
+124 INAYMDNSDNQYSR
-138 WTLSANDN
+138 WTLSQNGDGFN
-146 VKWFDIINTREEYMP
+146 IINIREGIFLD
-161 RPPFTH
+161 RS
-167 DVDYYLQLNQNNS
+167 YYLQLNQNNS

-190 DGKWLLI
+190 NGKWLLI
-197 DRNEFKE
+197 DRDEFKE
-204 VITRV
+204 VITSV

-234 SWTWYDISNNQQVKN
+234 SWTWYDISNNQQERY

-297 MRDPVIMRQQYTGL
+297 MRDPVIMRQHYTGL

-358 LLNEDEQNDFTTK
+358 LLNEDEQNDFTTN

-377 TYLGNDAY
+377 TYLGNNAY

-391 AGEFLATNNSTI
+391 AGEFLATNNGTI

-425 NEGGRLAIGVAKTG
+425 DEGGRLAIGVAKTEN
-439 GAGRAYFDNI
+439 AGRAYFDNI

-454 GNNEFGIDAYSTNS
+454 GNNEFGLDAYSTNS
-468 TTISANNLYGIDNLQ
+468 TTISADNLYGIDYLQ

-494 DFGITEENAATYEP
+494 DFGITKENAATYEP

-524 WNTFGAGTQLSE
+524 WNTFGEDTRLSE

-551 VDLSKADA
+551 VDLSRADA

-580 FVGSDPTVAVE
+580 FVGSDPTEAKE
-591 GKDKHEF
+591 GEDKHEF

-633 TVNNAGTYENGTVT
+633 TANDAGTYENGTVT

-666 KPTSVSNAY
+666 KPASVSNAY

-683 FLGNQ
+683 FLGNE

>member
-13 TALFGFTTTA
+13 TALFGFATTA

-28 TEQQIPWVDHAST
+28 TEQQIPWVNHAST
-41 LDEALKAP
+41 LDEALEAP

-54 CYMQTVNGNTTY
+54 CYMQTVNSNTTY
-66 SFVTAGGWFGTQA
+66 SFVTAGGRFGTQA
-79 VTTNRGMTLRLTQSG
+79 VTTNRGMTLRLTQSD

-138 WTLSANDN
+138 WTLSQNGDGFN
-146 VKWFDIINTREEYMP
+146 IINIREGIVFN
-161 RPPFTH
+161 RN
-167 DVDYYLQLNQNNS
+167 YYLQLNQNNS

-190 DGKWLLI
+190 NGKWLLI
-197 DRNEFKE
+197 DRDEFKE
-204 VITRV
+204 VITGV

-229 MDGEY
+229 MDEAY
-234 SWTWYDISNNQQVKN
+234 SWTWYDISNNQQEKD

-272 APNVEYAGGNG
+272 APNVEYAGVNG

-297 MRDPVIMRQQYTGL
+297 MRAPVIMRQQYTGL

-358 LLNEDEQNDFTTK
+358 LLNEDEQNDFTTN

-391 AGEFLATNNSTI
+391 AGEFLATNNGTI

-425 NEGGRLAIGVAKTG
+425 DEGGRLAIGVAKTEN
-439 GAGRAYFDNI
+439 AGRAYFDNI

-454 GNNEFGIDAYSTNS
+454 GNNEFGLDAYSTNS
-468 TTISANNLYGIDNLQ
+468 TTISADNLYGIDNLQ

-524 WNTFGAGTQLSE
+524 WNTFGVDTQLSE

-580 FVGSDPTVAVE
+580 FVGSDPTEAKE
-591 GKDKHEF
+591 GEDKHEF

-619 FNGVTRTSTLEDLI
+619 FNGVTRTSRLEDLI
-633 TVNNAGTYENGTVT
+633 TANGAGTYENGTVT
-647 KIYHSPDGSGDVKF
+647 KIYRSSDGSGDVKF

-666 KPTSVSNAY
+666 KPASVSNAY

-683 FLGNQ
+683 FLGNE

>member
-13 TALFGFTTTA
+13 TALFGFATAA

-28 TEQQIPWVDHAST
+28 TEQQIPWVNHAST
-41 LDEALKAP
+41 LDEALEAP

-66 SFVTAGGWFGTQA
+66 SFVTAGGRFGTQA

-124 INAYMDNSDNRYSR
+124 INAYMDNSDNQYSR
-138 WTLSANDN
+138 WTLSQNGDGFN
-146 VKWFDIINTREEYMP
+146 IINIREGIFLD
-161 RPPFTH
+161 RS
-167 DVDYYLQLNQNNS
+167 YYLQLNQNNS

-197 DRNEFKE
+197 DRNKFKE

-229 MDGEY
+229 MDEAY
-234 SWTWYDISNNQQVKN
+234 SWTWYDINNNQQEKD

-322 FVSNDADVTA
+322 FVSNDADVTP
-332 AANSAEAGAYLFAS
+332 AANSAEAGAYIFAS

-358 LLNEDEQNDFTTK
+358 LLNEDEQNDFTK
-371 FYNAQK
+371 NFYNAQK

-425 NEGGRLAIGVAKTG
+425 DEGGRLAIGVAKTEN
-439 GAGRAYFDNI
+439 AGRAYFDNI

-454 GNNEFGIDAYSTNS
+454 GNNEFGLDAYSTNS
-468 TTISANNLYGIDNLQ
+468 TTISADNPYGIDNLQ

-524 WNTFGAGTQLSE
+524 WNTFGKDTQLSE

-551 VDLSKADA
+551 VDLSRADA

-580 FVGSDPTVAVE
+580 FVGSDPTEAVE

>member
-13 TALFGFTTTA
+13 TALFGFATTA

-28 TEQQIPWVDHAST
+28 TEQQIPWVNHAST
-41 LDEALKAP
+41 LDEALEAP

-66 SFVTAGGWFGTQA
+66 SFVTAGGRFGTQA
-79 VTTNRGMTLRLTQSG
+79 VTTNRGMTLRLTQSD
-94 NQYRFRTT
+94 NQYRFLTT

-124 INAYMDNSDNRYSR
+124 INAYMDNSDNQYSR
-138 WTLSANDN
+138 WTLSQNGDGFN
-146 VKWFDIINTREEYMP
+146 IINIREVIFLD
-161 RPPFTH
+161 RS
-167 DVDYYLQLNQNNS
+167 YYLQLNQNNS

-197 DRNEFKE
+197 DRDEFKE

-272 APNVEYAGGNG
+272 APNVEYAGVNG

-297 MRDPVIMRQQYTGL
+297 MRAPIIMRQQYTGL

-358 LLNEDEQNDFTTK
+358 LLNEDEQKDFTTN

-377 TYLGNDAY
+377 TYLGNNAY

-391 AGEFLATNNSTI
+391 AGEFLATNNGTI

-425 NEGGRLAIGVAKTG
+425 DEGGRLAIGVAKTEN
-439 GAGRAYFDNI
+439 AGRAYFDNI

-454 GNNEFGIDAYSTNS
+454 GNNEFGLDAYSTNS
-468 TTISANNLYGIDNLQ
+468 TTISADNLYGIDNLQ

-524 WNTFGAGTQLSE
+524 WNTFGKDTRLSE

-567 YVIKVPKVPQIAR
+567 YVIKVPEVPQIAR
-580 FVGSDPTVAVE
+580 FELSDPSEAKE
-591 GKDKHEF
+591 GEDKHEF
-598 SIFSTEP
+598 SIFSTDP

-619 FNGVTRTSTLEDLI
+619 FNGVTRTSTLEGLI
-633 TVNNAGTYENGTVT
+633 TANDAGTYENGTVT
-647 KIYHSPDGSGDVKF
+647 KIYRSPDGSGDVKF

-666 KPTSVSNAY
+666 KPASVSNAY

-688 SWKSLTGTMWT
+688 SWESLTGTMWT

>member
-13 TALFGFTTTA
+13 TALFGFATTA

-28 TEQQIPWVDHAST
+28 TEQQIPWVNHAST

-54 CYMQTVNGNTTY
+54 CYMQTVNDNTTY
-66 SFVTAGGWFGTQA
+66 SFVTAGGRFGTQA
-79 VTTNRGMTLRLTQSG
+79 VTTNRGMTLRLTQSD
-94 NQYRFRTT
+94 NQYRFQTT

-138 WTLSANDN
+138 WTLSKNGDGFN
-146 VKWFDIINTREEYMP
+146 IINIREGFVFD
-161 RPPFTH
+161 RN
-167 DVDYYLQLNQNNS
+167 YYLQLNQNNS

-190 DGKWLLI
+190 NGKWLLI

-272 APNVEYAGGNG
+272 APNVEYAGVNG

-297 MRDPVIMRQQYTGL
+297 MRDPIIMRQQYTGL

-358 LLNEDEQNDFTTK
+358 LLNEDEQNDFTTN

-391 AGEFLATNNSTI
+391 AGEFLATNNGTI

-425 NEGGRLAIGVAKTG
+425 DEGGRLAIGVAKTEN
-439 GAGRAYFDNI
+439 AGRAYFDNI

-454 GNNEFGIDAYSTNS
+454 GNNEFGLDAYSTNS
-468 TTISANNLYGIDNLQ
+468 TTISRDNLYGIDNLQ

-524 WNTFGAGTQLSE
+524 WNTFGKDTQLSE

-580 FVGSDPTVAVE
+580 FVGSDPTEARE
-591 GKDKHEF
+591 GEDKHEF

-633 TVNNAGTYENGTVT
+633 TANGAGTYENGTVT

-666 KPTSVSNAY
+666 KPASVSNAY

-688 SWKSLTGTMWT
+688 SWESLTGTMWT

>member
-1 MKKFTMFLASVA
+1 MFLASVA

-28 TEQQIPWVDHAST
+28 TEQQIPWVNHAST

-66 SFVTAGGWFGTQA
+66 SFVTAGGRFGTQA

-94 NQYRFRTT
+94 DQYRFRTT
-102 MYNPNTDRTEN
+102 IYNPNTDRTEN
-113 YLGCDDNKSDN
+113 YLGCDDSKSYN
-124 INAYMDNSDNRYSR
+124 INAYMDNSDNQYSR
-138 WTLSANDN
+138 WTLSQNGDGFN
-146 VKWFDIINTREEYMP
+146 IINIREGIIFN
-161 RPPFTH
+161 RN
-167 DVDYYLQLNQNNS
+167 YYLQLNQNNS

-190 DGKWLLI
+190 NGKWLLI
-197 DRNEFKE
+197 DRNEFRE
-204 VITRV
+204 VITGV

-229 MDGEY
+229 MDGAY
-234 SWTWYDISNNQQVKN
+234 SWTWYDINNNQQEKYEN
-249 EDELTK
+249 ELTK
-255 SGPNGL
+255 NGPNGL

-283 DGYAESYGSFSAGE
+283 DAYAESYGSFSAGE

-358 LLNEDEQNDFTTK
+358 LLNEGEQNDFTTN

-377 TYLGNDAY
+377 TVLGNDAY

-391 AGEFLATNNSTI
+391 AGEFLATNNRTI

-439 GAGRAYFDNI
+439 EAGRAYFDNI

-454 GNNEFGIDAYSTNS
+454 GNNEFGLDAYSTNS
-468 TTISANNLYGIDNLQ
+468 TAISPDNLYGIDNLQ

-494 DFGITEENAATYEP
+494 DFGITKDNAATYEP

-524 WNTFGAGTQLSE
+524 WNTFGKDTRLSE

-551 VDLSKADA
+551 VDLSRADA

-567 YVIKVPKVPQIAR
+567 YVIKVPKAPQIER
-580 FVGSDPTVAVE
+580 FTGSDPTQAVE
-591 GKDKHEF
+591 GVDKHEF

-633 TVNNAGTYENGTVT
+633 TANEAGKYENGTVT

-666 KPTSVSNAY
+666 KPASVSNAY

-699 LEELNPENNNK
+699 LEEQNSENNNK

>member
-13 TALFGFTTTA
+13 TALFGFATTA

-28 TEQQIPWVDHAST
+28 TEQQIPWVNHAST
-41 LDEALKAP
+41 LDEALEAP

-66 SFVTAGGWFGTQA
+66 SFVTAGGRFGTQA

-94 NQYRFRTT
+94 NQYRFLTT

-124 INAYMDNSDNRYSR
+124 INAYMDNSDNQYSR
-138 WTLSANDN
+138 WTLSQNGDGFN
-146 VKWFDIINTREEYMP
+146 IINIREGFVFD
-161 RPPFTH
+161 RN
-167 DVDYYLQLNQNNS
+167 YYLQLNQNNS

-197 DRNEFKE
+197 DRDEFKE
-204 VITRV
+204 VITGV

-229 MDGEY
+229 MDGAY
-234 SWTWYDISNNQQVKN
+234 SWTWYDISNNQQEKR

-272 APNVEYAGGNG
+272 APNVEYAGENG

-297 MRDPVIMRQQYTGL
+297 MRNPVIMRQQYTGL

-322 FVSNDADVTA
+322 FVSNDADVTP

-358 LLNEDEQNDFTTK
+358 LLNEDEQNDFTTN

-391 AGEFLATNNSTI
+391 AGEFLATNNGTI

-425 NEGGRLAIGVAKTG
+425 DEGGRLAIGVAKTEN
-439 GAGRAYFDNI
+439 AGRAYFDNI

-454 GNNEFGIDAYSTNS
+454 GNNEFGLDAYSTNS
-468 TTISANNLYGIDNLQ
+468 TTISADNLYGIDNLQ

-494 DFGITEENAATYEP
+494 DFGITEENADTYEP

-524 WNTFGAGTQLSE
+524 WNTFGVDTQLSE

-551 VDLSKADA
+551 VDLSRADA

-580 FVGSDPTVAVE
+580 FVGSDPTEARE
-591 GKDKHEF
+591 GEDKHEF

-619 FNGVTRTSTLEDLI
+619 FNGVTRTSTLKDLI
-633 TVNNAGTYENGTVT
+633 TTNDAGTYENGTVT

-666 KPTSVSNAY
+666 KPASVSNAY

-688 SWKSLTGTMWT
+688 SWESLTGTMWT

>member
-28 TEQQIPWVDHAST
+28 TEQQIPWVNHAST
-41 LDEALKAP
+41 LDEALDAP

-66 SFVTAGGWFGTQA
+66 SFVTAGGRFGTQA

-94 NQYRFRTT
+94 DQYRFRTT
-102 MYNPNTDRTEN
+102 IYNPNTDRTEN

-124 INAYMDNSDNRYSR
+124 INAYMDNSDNQYSR
-138 WTLSANDN
+138 WTLSQNGDGFN
-146 VKWFDIINTREEYMP
+146 IINIRERLILDRY
-161 RPPFTH
+161 F
-167 DVDYYLQLNQNNS
+167 YLQLNQNNS

-190 DGKWLLI
+190 NGKWLLI
-197 DRNEFKE
+197 DRNEFRE

-229 MDGEY
+229 MDGAY
-234 SWTWYDISNNQQVKN
+234 SWTWYDIIKNQQEEY

-283 DGYAESYGSFSAGE
+283 DAYAENYGSFSAGE

-358 LLNEDEQNDFTTK
+358 LLNEGEQNDFTTN

-377 TYLGNDAY
+377 TVLDNDMY

-391 AGEFLATNNSTI
+391 AGEFLATNNGSI
-403 SREDAMYNPDMRNH
+403 SREEAMYNPDMRNH

-439 GAGRAYFDNI
+439 EAGRAYFDNI

-468 TTISANNLYGIDNLQ
+468 TAISADDLYGIDNLQ

-494 DFGITEENAATYEP
+494 DFGITKDNVETYEP

-524 WNTFGAGTQLSE
+524 WNTFGEGTRLSE

-551 VDLSKADA
+551 VDLSRADA

-567 YVIKVPKVPQIAR
+567 YVIKVPEVPQIER
-580 FVGSDPTVAVE
+580 FTGSDPTQAVE
-591 GKDKHEF
+591 GEDKHEF

-633 TVNNAGTYENGTVT
+633 TANNAGTYENGRVT

-666 KPTSVSNAY
+666 KPASVSNAY

-699 LEELNPENNNK
+699 LEELNTENNNK

>member
-1 MKKFTMFLASVA
+1 MFLASVA
-13 TALFGFTTTA
+13 TALFGFATTA

-28 TEQQIPWVDHAST
+28 TEQQIPWVNHAST

-54 CYMQTVNGNTTY
+54 CYMQTVNGNTSY
-66 SFVTAGGWFGTQA
+66 SFVTAGGRFGTQA

-94 NQYRFRTT
+94 NQYRFLTT
-102 MYNPNTDRTEN
+102 IYNPNTDRTEN

-124 INAYMDNSDNRYSR
+124 INAYMDNSDNQYSR
-138 WTLSANDN
+138 WTLSENGDGFN
-146 VKWFDIINTREEYMP
+146 IINIREGIVFN
-161 RPPFTH
+161 RN
-167 DVDYYLQLNQNNS
+167 YYLQLNQNNS

-190 DGKWLLI
+190 NGKWLLV
-197 DRNEFKE
+197 DRDEFKE
-204 VITRV
+204 VITGV

-229 MDGEY
+229 MDEAY
-234 SWTWYDISNNQQVKN
+234 SWTWYDISNNQQERY
-249 EDELTK
+249 EDKLTK

-272 APNVEYAGGNG
+272 APNVEYAGRNG

-297 MRDPVIMRQQYTGL
+297 MRAPVIMRQQYTGL

-322 FVSNDADVTA
+322 FVSNDADVKA

-358 LLNEDEQNDFTTK
+358 LLNENEQNDFTTK
-371 FYNAQK
+371 FYNTQK
-377 TYLGNDAY
+377 TYLGNDTY

-391 AGEFLATNNSTI
+391 AGEFLATNNGTI

-425 NEGGRLAIGVAKTG
+425 DEGGRLAIGVAKTEN
-439 GAGRAYFDNI
+439 AGRAYFDNI

-454 GNNEFGIDAYSTNS
+454 GNNEFGLDAYSTNS
-468 TTISANNLYGIDNLQ
+468 TTISADNLYGIDNLQ

-524 WNTFGAGTQLSE
+524 WNTFGKDTQLSE

-580 FVGSDPTVAVE
+580 FVGSDPTEAKE
-591 GKDKHEF
+591 GEDKHEF

-619 FNGVTRTSTLEDLI
+619 FNGVTRTSTLENLI
-633 TVNNAGTYENGTVT
+633 TANDAGTYENGTVT

-666 KPTSVSNAY
+666 KPASVSNAY

>member
-1 MKKFTMFLASVA
+1 MFLASVA

-28 TEQQIPWVDHAST
+28 TEQQIPWVNHAST
-41 LDEALKAP
+41 LDEALNAP

-54 CYMQTVNGNTTY
+54 CYMQTVNGNRTY
-66 SFVTAGGWFGTQA
+66 SFVTAGGRFGTQA

-94 NQYRFRTT
+94 DQYRFRTT
-102 MYNPNTDRTEN
+102 IYNPNTDRTEN

-138 WTLSANDN
+138 WTLSQNGDGFN
-146 VKWFDIINTREEYMP
+146 IINIREGIIFN
-161 RPPFTH
+161 RN
-167 DVDYYLQLNQNNS
+167 YYLQLNQNNS

-190 DGKWLLI
+190 NGKWLLI
-197 DRNEFKE
+197 DRNEFRE
-204 VITRV
+204 VITGV

-229 MDGEY
+229 MDGSY
-234 SWTWYDISNNQQVKN
+234 SWTWYDRNNNQQEKY

-283 DGYAESYGSFSAGE
+283 DSYAESYGSFSAGE
-297 MRDPVIMRQQYTGL
+297 MHDPVIMRQQYTGL

-358 LLNEDEQNDFTTK
+358 LLNEGEQNDFTTN

-377 TYLGNDAY
+377 KYLGNDAY

-391 AGEFLATNNSTI
+391 AGEFLATNNGTKN
-403 SREDAMYNPDMRNH
+403 REEAMYNPDMRNH

-439 GAGRAYFDNI
+439 EAGRAYFDNI

-468 TTISANNLYGIDNLQ
+468 TAISADNLYGIDNLQ

-494 DFGITEENAATYEP
+494 DFGITKDNAETYEP

-524 WNTFGAGTQLSE
+524 WNTFGKDTRLSE

-551 VDLSKADA
+551 VDLSRADA

-567 YVIKVPKVPQIAR
+567 YVIKVQEVPQIER
-580 FVGSDPTVAVE
+580 FTGSDPTQAVE
-591 GKDKHEF
+591 GVDKHEF

-633 TVNNAGTYENGTVT
+633 NVNDA
-647 KIYHSPDGSGDVKF
+647 
-661 TGYFY
+661 
-666 KPTSVSNAY
+666 
-675 VVSRGNMY
+675 
-683 FLGNQ
+683 
-688 SWKSLTGTMWT
+688 
-699 LEELNPENNNK
+699 
-710 LTFDFG
+710 
-716 DGETTGIEDLSSVT
+716 GIE
-730 DDASEK
+730 
-736 ADGVFNLNGQKVAD
+736 
-750 GTSTEGLAKGIYVV
+750 
-764 GGKKIVVR
+764 

>member
-13 TALFGFTTTA
+13 TALFGFATTA

-28 TEQQIPWVDHAST
+28 TEQQIPWVNHAST

-54 CYMQTVNGNTTY
+54 CYMQTVNSNTTY
-66 SFVTAGGWFGTQA
+66 SFVTAGGRFGTQA

-94 NQYRFRTT
+94 NQYRFQTT

-124 INAYMDNSDNRYSR
+124 INAYMDNSDNQYSH
-138 WTLSANDN
+138 WTLSQNGDGFN
-146 VKWFDIINTREEYMP
+146 IINIREGIVFN
-161 RPPFTH
+161 RN
-167 DVDYYLQLNQNNS
+167 YYLQLNQNNS

-190 DGKWLLI
+190 NGKWLLI
-197 DRNEFKE
+197 DRDEFKE
-204 VITRV
+204 VITGV

-234 SWTWYDISNNQQVKN
+234 SWTWYDISNNQQEKD

-272 APNVEYAGGNG
+272 APNVEYAGVNG

-297 MRDPVIMRQQYTGL
+297 MRAPVIMRQQYTGL

-322 FVSNDADVTA
+322 FVSNDADVTP

-358 LLNEDEQNDFTTK
+358 LLNEDEQKDFTTN

-391 AGEFLATNNSTI
+391 AGEFLATNNGTI

-425 NEGGRLAIGVAKTG
+425 DEGGRLAIGVAKTEN
-439 GAGRAYFDNI
+439 AGRAYFDNI

-454 GNNEFGIDAYSTNS
+454 GNNEFGLDAYSTNS
-468 TTISANNLYGIDNLQ
+468 TTISADNLYGIDNLQ

-524 WNTFGAGTQLSE
+524 WNTFGKDTRLSE

-580 FVGSDPTVAVE
+580 FVGSDPTKAEE
-591 GKDKHEF
+591 GEDKHEF

-619 FNGVTRTSTLEDLI
+619 FNGVTRTSTLKDLI
-633 TVNNAGTYENGTVT
+633 TVNDAGTYENGTVT

-666 KPTSVSNAY
+666 KPASVSNAY

>member
-1 MKKFTMFLASVA
+1 MN
-13 TALFGFTTTA
+13 
-23 SAQYE
+23 
-28 TEQQIPWVDHAST
+28 
-41 LDEALKAP
+41 AP
-49 NGIYL
+49 I
-54 CYMQTVNGNTTY
+54 
-66 SFVTAGGWFGTQA
+66 
-79 VTTNRGMTLRLTQSG
+79 
-94 NQYRFRTT
+94 
-102 MYNPNTDRTEN
+102 
-113 YLGCDDNKSDN
+113 
-124 INAYMDNSDNRYSR
+124 
-138 WTLSANDN
+138 
-146 VKWFDIINTREEYMP
+146 
-161 RPPFTH
+161 
-167 DVDYYLQLNQNNS
+167 
-180 LYVSESRPSN
+180 
-190 DGKWLLI
+190 
-197 DRNEFKE
+197 
-204 VITRV
+204 
-209 TGQTNIEVSGLFNN
+209 
-223 TRFIRY
+223 
-229 MDGEY
+229 
-234 SWTWYDISNNQQVKN
+234 
-249 EDELTK
+249 
-255 SGPNGL
+255 
-261 GISSL
+261 
-266 GAYRGM
+266 
-272 APNVEYAGGNG
+272 
-283 DGYAESYGSFSAGE
+283 
-297 MRDPVIMRQQYTGL
+297 IMRQQYTGL

-358 LLNEDEQNDFTTK
+358 LLNEDEQNDFTTN

-391 AGEFLATNNSTI
+391 AGEFLATNNRTI
-403 SREDAMYNPDMRNH
+403 SREEAMYNPDMRNH

-439 GAGRAYFDNI
+439 EAGRAYFDNI

-454 GNNEFGIDAYSTNS
+454 GNNEFGLDAYSTNS
-468 TTISANNLYGIDNLQ
+468 TAISPDNLYGIDNLQ

-494 DFGITEENAATYEP
+494 DFGITEDNAETYEP

-524 WNTFGAGTQLSE
+524 WNTFGKDTRLSE

-551 VDLSKADA
+551 VDLSRADA

-567 YVIKVPKVPQIAR
+567 YVIKVPEVPQIER
-580 FVGSDPTVAVE
+580 FTGSDPTQAVE
-591 GKDKHEF
+591 GEDKHEF

-633 TVNNAGTYENGTVT
+633 NANDAGTYENGTVT

-666 KPTSVSNAY
+666 KPASVSNAY

-699 LEELNPENNNK
+699 LEELNQENNNK

-750 GTSTEGLAKGIYVV
+750 GTSTEGLAKGIYVI

>member
-13 TALFGFTTTA
+13 TALFGFATTA

-28 TEQQIPWVDHAST
+28 TEQQIPWVNHAST

-94 NQYRFRTT
+94 NQYRFLTT
-102 MYNPNTDRTEN
+102 IYNPNTDRTEN
-113 YLGCDDNKSDN
+113 YLGCDDSKSYN
-124 INAYMDNSDNRYSR
+124 INAYMDNSDNQYSR
-138 WTLSANDN
+138 WTLSQNGDGFN
-146 VKWFDIINTREEYMP
+146 IINIREGIIFD
-161 RPPFTH
+161 RN
-167 DVDYYLQLNQNNS
+167 YYLQLNQNNS

-190 DGKWLLI
+190 NGKWLLI
-197 DRNEFKE
+197 DRNEFRE
-204 VITRV
+204 VITGV

-229 MDGEY
+229 MDGAY
-234 SWTWYDISNNQQVKN
+234 SWTWYDISYNQQEKY

-283 DGYAESYGSFSAGE
+283 EGYAESYGSFSAGE
-297 MRDPVIMRQQYTGL
+297 MHDPVIMRQQYTGL

-322 FVSNDADVTA
+322 FVSNDADVTP

-358 LLNEDEQNDFTTK
+358 LLNEDEQNDFTTN

-377 TYLGNDAY
+377 TYLGNNAY

-391 AGEFLATNNSTI
+391 AGEFLATNNGTI

-425 NEGGRLAIGVAKTG
+425 DEGGRLAIGVAKTEN
-439 GAGRAYFDNI
+439 AGRAYFDNI

-454 GNNEFGIDAYSTNS
+454 GNNEFGLDAYSTNS
-468 TTISANNLYGIDNLQ
+468 TTISADNLYGIDNLQ

-494 DFGITEENAATYEP
+494 DFGITEENADTYEP

-524 WNTFGAGTQLSE
+524 WNTFGEDTRLSE

-551 VDLSKADA
+551 VDLSRADA

-580 FVGSDPTVAVE
+580 FVGSDPTEARE
-591 GKDKHEF
+591 GEDKHEF
-598 SIFSTEP
+598 SIFSTDP

-633 TVNNAGTYENGTVT
+633 IVNGAGTYENGTVT

-666 KPTSVSNAY
+666 KPASVSNAY

>member
-1 MKKFTMFLASVA
+1 MFLASVA
-13 TALFGFTTTA
+13 TALFGFATTA

-28 TEQQIPWVDHAST
+28 TEQQIPWVNHAST

-66 SFVTAGGWFGTQA
+66 SFVTAGGRFGTQA

-138 WTLSANDN
+138 WTLSENGDGFN
-146 VKWFDIINTREEYMP
+146 IINIREGIFNDYN
-161 RPPFTH
+161 
-167 DVDYYLQLNQNNS
+167 YYLQLNQNNS
-180 LYVSESRPSN
+180 LYVSESRPSKN
-190 DGKWLLI
+190 GKWLLI
-197 DRNEFKE
+197 DRDEFKE
-204 VITRV
+204 VITGV

-234 SWTWYDISNNQQVKN
+234 SWTWYDISDNQQERY

-272 APNVEYAGGNG
+272 APNVEYAGENG

-297 MRDPVIMRQQYTGL
+297 MRDPIIMRQQYTGL

-377 TYLGNDAY
+377 TYLGNDTY

-391 AGEFLATNNSTI
+391 AGEFLATNNGTI

-425 NEGGRLAIGVAKTG
+425 DEGGRLAIGVAKTEN
-439 GAGRAYFDNI
+439 AGRAYFDNI

-454 GNNEFGIDAYSTNS
+454 GNNEFGLDAYSTNS
-468 TTISANNLYGIDNLQ
+468 TTISPDNLYGIDNLQ

-524 WNTFGAGTQLSE
+524 WNTFGKDTRLSE

-551 VDLSKADA
+551 VDLSRADA

-580 FVGSDPTVAVE
+580 FVGSDPTEAKE
-591 GKDKHEF
+591 GEDKHEF

-619 FNGVTRTSTLEDLI
+619 FNGVTRTSTLENLI
-633 TVNNAGTYENGTVT
+633 TANNAGTYENGTVT

-736 ADGVFNLNGQKVAD
+736 ADGVFNLNGQKFAD

>member
-13 TALFGFTTTA
+13 TALFGFATTA

-28 TEQQIPWVDHAST
+28 TEQQIPWVNHAST

-66 SFVTAGGWFGTQA
+66 SFVTAGGRFGTQA

-138 WTLSANDN
+138 WTLSENGDGFN
-146 VKWFDIINTREEYMP
+146 IINIREGIFNDYN
-161 RPPFTH
+161 
-167 DVDYYLQLNQNNS
+167 YYLQLNQNNS
-180 LYVSESRPSN
+180 LYVSESRPSKN
-190 DGKWLLI
+190 GKWLLI
-197 DRNEFKE
+197 DRDEFKE

-209 TGQTNIEVSGLFNN
+209 TEQTNIEVSGLFNN

-234 SWTWYDISNNQQVKN
+234 SWTWYDISDNQQERY

-272 APNVEYAGGNG
+272 APNVEYAGRNG

-322 FVSNDADVTA
+322 FVSNDADVTP

-358 LLNEDEQNDFTTK
+358 LLNEDEQNDFTTN

-425 NEGGRLAIGVAKTG
+425 DEGGRLAIGVAKTEN
-439 GAGRAYFDNI
+439 AGRAYFDNI

-454 GNNEFGIDAYSTNS
+454 GNNEFGLDAYSTNS

-524 WNTFGAGTQLSE
+524 WNTFGEGTRLSE

-551 VDLSKADA
+551 VDLSRADA

-580 FVGSDPTVAVE
+580 FVGSDPIKAEE
-591 GKDKHEF
+591 GEDKHEF

-633 TVNNAGTYENGTVT
+633 TANDAGTYENGTVT

-666 KPTSVSNAY
+666 KPASVSNAY

-699 LEELNPENNNK
+699 LEEVNPENNNK

>member
-66 SFVTAGGWFGTQA
+66 SFVTAGGRFGTQA

-94 NQYRFRTT
+94 DQYRFRTT
-102 MYNPNTDRTEN
+102 IYNPNTDRTEN

-124 INAYMDNSDNRYSR
+124 INAYMDNSDNQYSR
-138 WTLSANDN
+138 WTLSQNGDGFN
-146 VKWFDIINTREEYMP
+146 IINIRERLILDRY
-161 RPPFTH
+161 
-167 DVDYYLQLNQNNS
+167 YYLQLNQNNS

-190 DGKWLLI
+190 NGKWLLI
-197 DRNEFKE
+197 DRNEFRE
-204 VITRV
+204 VITGV

-229 MDGEY
+229 MDGAY
-234 SWTWYDISNNQQVKN
+234 SWTWYDINNNQQEKY

-297 MRDPVIMRQQYTGL
+297 MNAPVIMRQQYTGL

-358 LLNEDEQNDFTTK
+358 LLNEDEQNDFTTN

-377 TYLGNDAY
+377 KYLGNDAY

-391 AGEFLATNNSTI
+391 AGEFLATNNRTI

-425 NEGGRLAIGVAKTG
+425 NEGGRLAIGVAKTEN
-439 GAGRAYFDNI
+439 AGRAYFDNI

-468 TTISANNLYGIDNLQ
+468 TAISADNLYGIDYLQ

-494 DFGITEENAATYEP
+494 DFGITKDNAATYEP

-524 WNTFGAGTQLSE
+524 WNTFGKDTRLSE

-551 VDLSKADA
+551 VDLSRADA

-580 FVGSDPTVAVE
+580 FVGSDPTEAKE
-591 GKDKHEF
+591 GEDKHEF
-598 SIFSTEP
+598 SIFSTDP

-633 TVNNAGTYENGTVT
+633 TANDAGTYENGRVT

-666 KPTSVSNAY
+666 KPASVSNAY

-699 LEELNPENNNK
+699 LEELNTENNNK